1 MRRLLFLSLLLLSA
15 APDTA
20 AADPHRGAADYE
32 KRIRPI
38 LEQVCFDCHADGVDK
53 GDFAFDAAKD
63 LNSLLSDLHLWD
75 LVRQQLT
82 THVMPPEGKDQPTLQ
97 QRDDV
102 VRWIDDNVFWM
113 DPEKPDPG
121 QVTRRRLNRV
131 EYNNTIRDLLYL
143 DTRPADAFPPD
154 DSGYGFDTIGDVLS
168 VSPLLME
175 KYVRAAFGVAEA
187 ATALQESETLNIAID
202 GKRFYNYKDKSGE
215 SGPSRHFSSESAA
228 AYRLKPAF
236 PGTYTLEL
244 HAAAAQAGPDPARM
258 NVRLGKT
265 DLGTFDITTQDQGE
279 DTQWQIIRL
288 EAALTGETELIV
300 SFTNDFYDATTMADR
315 NLTLR
320 RAVLTLPASLQ
331 PPKPTRFLAWLL
343 EGKPIGTPSMSLTG
357 EDLILVNGA
366 GSADTGALL
375 LASAGTARHPLKI
388 TTPGRYR
395 LSIKAGAQQAG
406 TDPAKFD
413 AKWNG
418 QTLAAFD
425 VTAKN
430 QQPQWFQHEFDAT
443 ANDAPLELSFLNDFY
458 DEATKQD
465 RNLWLHQ
472 VRIEGP
478 IGHSALDPA
487 AVPALATRMASRLY
501 RRPLTQDETQ
511 RWAKLAQDALAQGE
525 SPLNTLRLLLEGL
538 LVSPGFLYH
547 SSPVPTGP
555 ETHGAHLIDEF
566 TLASRLSYFL
576 WSAPPDDK
584 LLDLAAKNQLRAQ
597 LPAQVDRMI
606 TDWRARALTENFT
619 GQWLQLRDLGNI
631 SPDYERFKDF
641 YKVQYDLRRETETFF
656 ENLIKEN
663 LPVLDLLNAD
673 YTYANERLA
682 KYYGLPSMKGDKLEK
697 VSLTGTPRGG
707 ILTHGS
713 VLAITS
719 TPTRTSPVKRGKF
732 LLENILG
739 TPPPPAPE
747 GVPPIDERKGRQ
759 QKLTLREQLAA
770 HRENP
775 SCAGC
780 HAFLDPVGFAFENFD
795 PVGQYR
801 TEDNSKPIDA
811 SGQLVRGQTF
821 QNLTDL
827 RTILARDMALPFVRN
842 LADNLL
848 IYALGRGTTYADRP
862 ALDAITRRTEADGWK
877 TRTLLL
883 ALIESAPFQRMRSPA
898 K

>member
-1 MRRLLFLSLLLLSA
+1 MPRPLLFLPLLLSA
-15 APDTA
+15 AG
-20 AADPHRGAADYE
+20 AADAHRGAADYE

-38 LEQVCFDCHADGVDK
+38 LEQVCFDCHADGVEK

-121 QVTRRRLNRV
+121 QVTRRRLNRA
-131 EYNNTIRDLLYL
+131 EYNNTVRDLIYL

-175 KYVRAAFGVAEA
+175 KYVRAAFGIAEA
-187 ATALQESETLNIAID
+187 ATALQESETLNLPID
-202 GKRFYNYKDKSGE
+202 GKRFYNYKEKTGE
-215 SGPSRHFSSESAA
+215 SGPSRHFSSNASA
-228 AYRLKPAF
+228 AYRLKPPF
-236 PGTYTLEL
+236 PGTYTLEI
-244 HAAAAQAGPDPARM
+244 HTAAEQAGPDPAKM
-258 NVRLGKT
+258 SVRLGKT
-265 DLGTFDITTQDQGE
+265 ELGSYDVTTQDRGE

-288 EAALTGETELIV
+288 EAPLKEETDLIV
-300 SFTNDFYDATTMADR
+300 SFTNDFYDEATKADR

-320 RAVLTLPASLQ
+320 RVVLTLPASLQ
-331 PPKPTRFLAWLL
+331 PPKPSRFLAWLL
-343 EGKPIGTPSMSLTG
+343 EGKPVGTPSMSLTG
-357 EDLILVNGA
+357 EDLVLTSGA
-366 GSADTGALL
+366 GNADTGSLL
-375 LASAGTARHPLKI
+375 LASNGTARHPLNIAK
-388 TTPGRYR
+388 PGRYR
-395 LSIKAGAQQAG
+395 ISIKAGAQQAG
-406 TDPAKFD
+406 PDPAKFD
-413 AKWNG
+413 VKWNG
-418 QTLAAFD
+418 RTLGAFD

-430 QQPQWFQHEFDAT
+430 QQPQWFHQEIEVPAAADS
-443 ANDAPLELSFLNDFY
+443 PLELSFLNDFY
-458 DEATKQD
+458 DEAAKHD

-472 VRIEGP
+472 VRVEGP
-478 IGHSALDPA
+478 LGVSALDPA
-487 AVPALATRMASRLY
+487 AVPALAARMASRLY
-501 RRPLTQDETQ
+501 RRPLTQDEAE
-511 RWAKLAQDALAQGE
+511 RWARLAGDALSQGE
-525 SPLNTLRLLLEGL
+525 APLATLRLLLEGL

-547 SSPVPTGP
+547 AVPQPAGP
-555 ETHGAHLIDEF
+555 ETHGSHLIDEF
-566 TLASRLSYFL
+566 SLASRLSYFL

-584 LLDLAAKNQLRAQ
+584 LLDLAAKGELRAQ
-597 LPAQVDRMI
+597 LPAQVDRMLG
-606 TDWRARALTENFT
+606 DWRARALTENFT

-656 ENLIKEN
+656 EHLIKDN
-663 LPVLDLLNAD
+663 QPVLDLLNAD
-673 YTYANERLA
+673 YTFANERLA
-682 KYYGLPSMKGDKLEK
+682 KYYGLPGVKGDRLEK
-697 VSLTGTPRGG
+697 VSLKGSPRGG

-780 HAFLDPVGFAFENFD
+780 HAFLDPVGFAFEHFD
-795 PVGQYR
+795 PVGRYR

-811 SGQLVRGQTF
+811 SGQLVRGQQF
-821 QNLTDL
+821 QNLSDL
-827 RTILARDMALPFVRN
+827 RAILARDMAGPFVRN

-848 IYALGRGTTYADRP
+848 IYALGRGTTYTDRP
-862 ALDAITRRTEADGWK
+862 ALDEITRRTEADGWK
-877 TRTLLL
+877 SRTLLL
-883 ALIESAPFQRMRSPA
+883 ALIESAPFQRMRAPQP
-898 K
+898 